1 MGILVIGIVVVL
13 VLLLMVIARSML
25 TSGERS
31 GAPQPQSGAMPEPY
45 YGAASGNESV
55 SIERLGP
62 KKIEVIKVIREYTG
76 LGLKDA
82 KDLADAAEKMPV
94 IVARNLSAS
103 VAADFRRDLVRAGAN
118 ADEVS
123 APTFISPP
131 TSMIGVT
138 LEIEWVDVGPKKIEV
153 ITVIREYTSWGL
165 KEAKDA
171 TETTSFTVTLP
182 EDRATQF
189 LLDLRAAG
197 AVANV
202 HGI

>member
-1 MGILVIGIVVVL
+1 MEILIIGGVVGLIILMIVL
-13 VLLLMVIARSML
+13 RSLL

-31 GAPQPQSGAMPEPY
+31 GALTPHSGAMPEPY
-45 YGAASGNESV
+45 YGAASGDETV
-55 SIERLGP
+55 SITQLGP

-76 LGLKDA
+76 LGLKEA

-94 IVARNLSAS
+94 VVARNLNAP
-103 VAADFRRDLVRAGAN
+103 VAADFRRDLERAGAN
-118 ADEVS
+118 AGEAT
-123 APTFISPP
+123 APSFSSPP
-131 TSMIGVT
+131 TSTIGVT

-153 ITVIREYTSWGL
+153 IKVIRDYTSWGL
-165 KEAKDA
+165 KDAKDA
-171 TETTSFTVTLP
+171 TETTSFTATMP